1 MHLRHQVLVAISTI
15 IGDIVHNL
23 RSARDSPASEMAVR
37 HLGRPLKD
45 RRPVRVP

>member
-1 MHLRHQVLVAISTI
+1 VHLRHQVLVAISTI

-37 HLGRPLKD
+37 HAGRPLKD
-45 RRPVRVP
+45 PLAARD